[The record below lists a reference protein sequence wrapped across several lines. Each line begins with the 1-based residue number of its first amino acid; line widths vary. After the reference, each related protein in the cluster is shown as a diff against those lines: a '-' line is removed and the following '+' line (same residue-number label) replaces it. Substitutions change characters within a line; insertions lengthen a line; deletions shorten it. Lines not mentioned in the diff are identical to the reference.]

1 MFRVTWKTGL
11 NWFIKR
17 FNFWFKLNTVN
28 FPQKIRFFFKIF
40 VFLLILRFFFAIKK
54 FHVFICM
61 WNSKRQAWP
70 HFGLEKKWPVFD
82 FTVVNAFFSKI
93 AFFLMRK
100 WPFLNMFLIGFH
112 CMLSLVSSC
121 LSFLSIFEKKVSKWK
136 KNPHFWENI
145 HFQPRYTFKLH
156 F

>member
-1 MFRVTWKTGL
+1 MFRATWKTGL
-11 NWFIKR
+11 DWFIKR
-17 FNFWFKLNTVN
+17 FNFWFKLNAVN
-28 FPQKIRFFFKIF
+28 FHQKIRFFSKIQNF
-40 VFLLILRFFFAIKK
+40 RVFQSQKFSLFACETRNGRLDRILVLKK
-54 FHVFICM
+54 SGQFSISLSLMHV
-61 WNSKRQAWP
+61 
-70 HFGLEKKWPVFD
+70 
-82 FTVVNAFFSKI
+82 FFSKI